1 MSFKDY
7 FSLRFGVLFTDPD
20 DPGVCAARDVW
31 NQALESAAK
40 MFEFN
45 DDISYTGDQ
54 VADLLRR
61 TKDRPYANNT

>member
-1 MSFKDY
+1 MKFKDF
-7 FSLRFGVLFTDPD
+7 FSKRFGVLFTDPD

-31 NQALESAAK
+31 NQSLETAAK
-40 MFEFN
+40 EFEFN

-61 TKDRPYANNT
+61 AKERPYA